1 MTTGFTV
8 GLAEDDAALRSCW
21 PVMRQLRPH
30 LDEASFLDQVRRQAS
45 TCGYRLAC
53 VRDRSASGA
62 GPVLG
67 CTGFRMT
74 EFLAWGRTLYVDDLV
89 TDEAHRGRGVGG
101 QLLDWLVAEAK
112 AAGCAQLHL
121 DSGVQRFGAHR
132 FYLTHGMDITAHH
145 FRLEL

>member
-1 MTTGFTV
+1 MTTGLTV
-8 GLAEDDAALRSCW
+8 GLAEGDAELRSCW

-30 LDEASFLDQVRRQAS
+30 LDEASFLHQVRRQAS
-45 TCGYRLAC
+45 SCGYRLAY
-53 VRDRSASGA
+53 VRDRSVPGA

-67 CTGFRMT
+67 CAGFRVT
-74 EFLAWGRTLYVDDLV
+74 EFLAWGHTLYVDDLV
-89 TDEAHRGRGVGG
+89 TDEAHRSRGVGG
-101 QLLDWLVAEAK
+101 VLLDWLVAEAK
-112 AAGCAQLHL
+112 AAGCAQVHL

>member
-1 MTTGFTV
+1 MTGNFV
-8 GLAEDDAALRSCW
+8 VRIAADEAAQRTCW

-30 LDEASFLDQVRRQAS
+30 LDEAAFIDQAVRQRSA
-45 TCGYRLAC
+45 CGYRLAY
-53 VRDRSASGA
+53 ATEA
-62 GPVLG
+62 NKTNGPVLG
-67 CTGFRMT
+67 CAGFRLT

-89 TDEAHRGRGVGG
+89 TDEAHRGQGVGG
-101 QLLDWLVAEAK
+101 VLLDWLVAEARG
-112 AAGCAQLHL
+112 AGCAQLHL